1 LVWATGRLRQ
11 EGGGAGRH
19 SASMPGKSTDA
30 VATAGKLQGS
40 SPAQYLSHKM
50 IKMAFLYKSEKYFML

>member
-1 LVWATGRLRQ
+1 LVWVTGRLRQ

-19 SASMPGKSTDA
+19 SASTPGRSTDA
-30 VATAGKLQGS
+30 VATAGKLQSS

-50 IKMAFLYKSEKYFML
+50 LKMTLLYKSEKYFML